1 MFVGWR
7 DLKFAKGRF
16 AVIGAVIVL
25 LTMLVGLLSGLT
37 AGLAAQNVS
46 AITAL
51 PAQRLVFDRPSGD
64 AAVSFAQSS
73 ITREQYQRW
82 QSATGG
88 EAEPLGITTTRASN
102 PATAVTAGVSV
113 FGVQRDSSLA
123 PAAAQRLDAGQ
134 VVLSAAAADQLGV
147 AASGAGAAVQLG
159 GRQLTVTAVTGDAY
173 YSHTPVVWTDLSVW
187 QQLSATQ
194 NGGAFATVLGVS
206 SLPDEVLASTDT
218 AAGTVTMATS
228 DSLAA
233 IGSYTSENG
242 SLQLIR
248 GLLLVISAMVMA
260 AFFAVWTMQRQADVA
275 VLKAMGASTAAL
287 LRDALGQALVLLLS
301 GTATGTALVVAIG
314 AVLST
319 TAMPFQLTAA
329 TVLVPA
335 LAMVLLGLIGA
346 ALSVR
351 KITSVDPLT
360 ALGATR

>member
-46 AITAL
+46 AITSL
-51 PAQRLVFDRPSGD
+51 PVQQLVFAKPSGD

-73 ITREQYQRW
+73 ISRQQYRQW
-82 QSATGG
+82 QSATGDR
-88 EAEPLGITTTRASN
+88 AEPLGISTTRAGN

-113 FGVQRDSSLA
+113 FGVRPGSPLA
-123 PAAAQRLDAGQ
+123 PDPARHLDQGQ
-134 VVLSAAAADQLGV
+134 TVLSAAAAEDLGV
-147 AASGAGAAVQLG
+147 GIGSQVQIGGRTLTVAAV
-159 GRQLTVTAVTGDAY
+159 AGDAY
-173 YSHTPVVWTDLSVW
+173 YSHTPVVWTDLAVW
-187 QQLSATQ
+187 QGLSAAQ
-194 NGGAFATVLGVS
+194 NGAAYATVLGLGEV
-206 SLPDEVLASTDT
+206 PADVLASTDA
-218 AAGTVTMATS
+218 AAGTVSQAPA
-228 DSLAA
+228 DSLSA

-260 AFFAVWTMQRQADVA
+260 AFFAVWTMQRQGDVA
-275 VLKAMGASTAAL
+275 VLKAMGAATGAL
-287 LRDALGQALVLLLS
+287 LRDALGQALVLLVAGAAV
-301 GTATGTALVVAIG
+301 GTSLVVAIG
-314 AVLST
+314 AALSA
-319 TAMPFQLTAA
+319 TAMPFELTVA
-329 TVLVPA
+329 TAVLPA
-335 LAMVLLGLIGA
+335 LAMVLLGAVGA